1 MYFTLKE
8 DLGLC
13 RLPATL
19 AQTLLLTFVVGSQAV
34 VYTFLGISIQ
44 ANNISGAFSTAA
56 SNR

>member
-1 MYFTLKE
+1 MYVTLKD

-34 VYTFLGISIQ
+34 VHTFLGISIQ
-44 ANNISGAFSTAA
+44 ASNRSGAFSTAA
-56 SNR
+56 FNK